1 MGYVNDLVSIVIPV
15 YNAEKLL
22 VETLDSLAVQT
33 YENIEV
39 LLIDDGSKDS
49 SKATCESFAEA
60 DGRFHYCYQDNA
72 GAGAARNCGIDLA
85 RGEYLMFLDSD
96 DLFEPDFVEKMHDA
110 AASSG
115 ADVVTCRADMFS
127 TVYVPGK
134 GQLYHAYALLDGGVY
149 APLDMADRFFQV
161 MTTCPWDK
169 IFRAEHIEKEGLRFQ
184 NIRYSNDTY
193 FVLVALL
200 TSAQIAATEEVLVH
214 YRYGSGGSLRDKMY
228 LNPYCDLDALA
239 ALRAAFEK
247 TEMASSEELCYGLD
261 CLTASIVVMACLN
274 LASQSGAACKEFKA
288 RLRDSDVP
296 KPRSL
301 LKRSV
306 DGAAVK
312 RALRYWAVTS
322 ISAEG
327 FSWALA
333 PLGMNGWRSASRS
346 QSCATWLR
354 VFMSPIAGAW
364 ARLRGGCLGCR

>member
-1 MGYVNDLVSIVIPV
+1 MSCIKNLVSIVVPV
-15 YNAEKLL
+15 YNAEKFLE
-22 VETLDSLAVQT
+22 ETLESLAAQT

-39 LLIDDGSKDS
+39 LLVDDGSTDS
-49 SKATCESFAEA
+49 SRDICESLAEG

-72 GAGAARNCGIDLA
+72 GAGAARNRGIDLA

-96 DLFEPDFVEKMHDA
+96 DLFEPDFVEKMYGA

-115 ADVVTCRADMFS
+115 ADVVICRADMFS
-127 TVYVPGK
+127 EAYEPGK
-134 GQLYHAYALLDGGVY
+134 GQLYHASALLGGGVY
-149 APLDMADRFFQV
+149 APLDIADRFFQV

-184 NIRYSNDTY
+184 NLRYSNDTF

-200 TSAQIAATEEVLVH
+200 TSAQISVTEDILVH

-228 LNPYCDLDALA
+228 LNPYCDLDMLA
-239 ALRAAFEK
+239 ALRSAFEE
-247 TEMASSEELCYGLD
+247 TEMASSEELCNGLD
-261 CLTASIVVMACLN
+261 CLTANTVVMACLN

-301 LKRSV
+301 LKRPV
-306 DGAAVK
+306 DGAAMK
-312 RALRYWAVTS
+312 RALTYWAVTCLP
-322 ISAEG
+322 AEG
-327 FSWALA
+327 FTWALA

-346 QSCATWLR
+346 KSRATWLR
-354 VFMSPIAGAW
+354 VFLSPIAGAW
-364 ARLRGGCLGCR
+364 ARLRGDRLD